1 MSTNAERPVTVILV
15 TNDGMGTAEVALR
28 HKLIGVYLKLLLEN
42 DYLPAAICF
51 YADGVKLVVSGS
63 PVLEVLQQIEAKG
76 VHLVSCV
83 TCLNYY
89 GLNERVVVGIVG
101 GMHDIVELLQRA
113 QKVITL

>member
-1 MSTNAERPVTVILV
+1 MSDAPEPPVTVILV
-15 TNDGMGTAEVALR
+15 TNDGMGTADAALR
-28 HKLIGVYLKLLLEN
+28 HKLLGIYLKLLLEH

-51 YADGVKLVVSGS
+51 YADGVKLVVKGS
-63 PVLEVLQQIEAKG
+63 PVLDVLGQIEAKG

-89 GLNERVVVGIVG
+89 GLNDRVAVGIVG
-101 GMHDIVELLQRA
+101 GMHDIVELQRRA